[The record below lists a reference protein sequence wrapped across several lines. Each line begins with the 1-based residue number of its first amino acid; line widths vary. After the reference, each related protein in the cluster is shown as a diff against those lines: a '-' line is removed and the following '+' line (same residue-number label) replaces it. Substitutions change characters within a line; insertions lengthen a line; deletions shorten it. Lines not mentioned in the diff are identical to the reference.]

1 MRERVPLLD
10 LASEV
15 EFLWEPLQGAIQEVL
30 RSGQFILGP
39 EVDALEREVA
49 AYLGVRHAVALN
61 SGTDALVIAL
71 RALGVGPGDEVITTP
86 FTFFATAEAIS
97 HVGASPVFVDIEPD
111 TFALDPDLA
120 EAAVTPRTR
129 AIIPVHL
136 FGHAADMDRLGD
148 LARAHDLHVV
158 EDVAQAFGGRFHGR
172 MLGTLGDFGAFS
184 FFPSKNLGAYGDG
197 GLLATDDAALAEAA
211 RMLRAHGSRRK
222 YYNEVVGYNSRLDAL
237 QAAILRVK
245 LPHLDEW
252 NRRRCEAAAY
262 YREILAD
269 LPGVV
274 LPAVRP
280 GVDHVYHQYTIRIPN
295 GRRDA
300 VQQALA
306 GRGIGTMVYYPVPL
320 HQLPVYRHMNLSL
333 PAAEAAAREVLSL
346 PMGPFLRREQ
356 QDEVAAALR
365 QALW

>member
-1 MRERVPLLD
+1 MRERVPMLD
-10 LASEV
+10 LAAEV

-39 EVDALEREVA
+39 EVEALERELA
-49 AYLGVRHAVALN
+49 AYLGVRHAITLN

-86 FTFFATAEAIS
+86 FTFFATVEAIC
-97 HVGASPVFVDIEPD
+97 HAGATPVFADIDPD
-111 TFALDPDLA
+111 TFTLDPDLA
-120 EAAVTPRTR
+120 AAAVTPRTR
-129 AIIPVHL
+129 AIVPVHL
-136 FGHAADMDRLGD
+136 FGHAAEMARLRD
-148 LARAHDLHVV
+148 LAGAHGLRVV
-158 EDVAQAFGGRFHGR
+158 EDVAQAFGGRFRGR
-172 MLGTLGDFGAFS
+172 LLGTLGDFGAFS

-197 GLLATDDAALAEAA
+197 GLLITADDALADAA

-222 YYNEVVGYNSRLDAL
+222 YYHERVGYNSRLDVL

-245 LPHLDEW
+245 LPHVDEW
-252 NRRRCEAAAY
+252 NRRRQAAAAY
-262 YREILAD
+262 YQEILAD

-280 GVDHVYHQYTIRIPN
+280 EVEHVFHQYTIRILN
-295 GRRDA
+295 GRRDE
-300 VQQALA
+300 VQRALSE
-306 GRGIGTMVYYPVPL
+306 RGISTMVYYPVPL
-320 HQLPVYRHMNLSL
+320 HRLPVFRHLNLSL

-346 PMGPFLRREQ
+346 PIGPFLRRDQ

-365 QALW
+365 AALR

>member
-1 MRERVPLLD
+1 MRERVPMLD
-10 LASEV
+10 LAAEV

-39 EVDALEREVA
+39 EVEALERELA
-49 AYLGVRHAVALN
+49 AYLGVRHAITLN

-86 FTFFATAEAIS
+86 FTFFATVEAIC
-97 HVGASPVFVDIEPD
+97 HAGATPVFADIDPD
-111 TFALDPDLA
+111 TFTLDPDLA
-120 EAAVTPRTR
+120 AAAVTPRTR
-129 AIIPVHL
+129 AIVPVHL
-136 FGHAADMDRLGD
+136 FGHAAEMARLRD
-148 LARAHDLHVV
+148 LAGAHGLRVV
-158 EDVAQAFGGRFHGR
+158 EDVAQAFGGRFRGR
-172 MLGTLGDFGAFS
+172 LLGTLGDFGAFS

-197 GLLATDDAALAEAA
+197 GLLITADDALADAA

-222 YYNEVVGYNSRLDAL
+222 YYHERVGYNSRLDVL

-245 LPHLDEW
+245 LPHMDEW
-252 NRRRCEAAAY
+252 NRRRQAAAAY
-262 YREILAD
+262 YQEILAD

-280 GVDHVYHQYTIRIPN
+280 EVEHVFHQYTIRILN
-295 GRRDA
+295 GRRDE
-300 VQQALA
+300 VQRALSE
-306 GRGIGTMVYYPVPL
+306 RGISTMVYYPVPL
-320 HQLPVYRHMNLSL
+320 HRLPVFRHLNLSL

-346 PMGPFLRREQ
+346 PIGPFLRRDQ

-365 QALW
+365 AALR

>member
-10 LASEV
+10 LTAEG
-15 EFLWEPLQGAIQEVL
+15 EHLWDHLQWAIQKVL
-30 RSGQFILGP
+30 RSGQFIMGP
-39 EVDALEREVA
+39 EVEGLEREAA
-49 AYLGVRHAVALN
+49 AYLRVRHAVAVG

-97 HVGASPVFVDIEPD
+97 HVGATPVFVDIEPD
-111 TFALDPDLA
+111 TFALDPDLV
-120 EAAVTPRTR
+120 EAAITPRTR

-136 FGHAADMDRLGD
+136 FGHAADMDRIGNLGT
-148 LARAHDLHVV
+148 AHGLRVV
-158 EDVAQAFGGRFHGR
+158 EDVAQAFGGRFRGR
-172 MLGTLGDFGAFS
+172 LLGTIGDFGAFS

-197 GLLATDDAALAEAA
+197 GLLATDDDALAESA

-222 YYNEVVGYNSRLDAL
+222 YYNEALGYNSRLDAL
-237 QAAILRVK
+237 QSAILRVK

-262 YREILAD
+262 YHQILTD
-269 LPGVV
+269 LPDVV

-280 GVDHVYHQYTIRIPN
+280 GVDHVYHQYTIRIRN

-300 VQQALA
+300 VQNALA
-306 GRGIGTMVYYPVPL
+306 ERGIGTMVYYPVPL
-320 HQLPVYRHMNLSL
+320 HLLPVYRHLDLSL
-333 PAAEAAAREVLSL
+333 PEAEAAADEVLSL
-346 PMGPFLRREQ
+346 PKGPFLRREQ

-365 QALW
+365 AALR